1 MLPWLLLQ
9 KLLIIPHLV
18 FNKMLFKPMIVTFVT
33 LVILAIDPSALSA
46 QVDPFGL
53 GPQCM
58 TAAPP
63 SLNSWHVEHCGT
75 ITFVPYMTNLVDV
88 PCKGT
93 KNIQKTWL
101 SMLRHGSSTR
111 QFTPKPETPNPTY
124 LYISPTYPQY
134 SPISPEIPCFS

>member
-1 MLPWLLLQ
+1 
-9 KLLIIPHLV
+9 
-18 FNKMLFKPMIVTFVT
+18 MIVTFVT

-58 TAAPP
+58 TAALP

-75 ITFVPYMTNLVDV
+75 ITFVPYMTNSVDV

-93 KNIQKTWL
+93 KKHTKD
-101 SMLRHGSSTR
+101 MA
-111 QFTPKPETPNPTY
+111 
-124 LYISPTYPQY
+124 
-134 SPISPEIPCFS
+134 